1 MTTDAITRWSADLAR
16 DPGSLAFL
24 PLAEALR
31 RQRRLDDALRVALRG
46 LERHPYL
53 ADAHDLLARI
63 AVDHQDEARAR
74 DEWEMALRIDPDH
87 LSSLKGLGF
96 LAFRRRDYA
105 TAERLLRAA
114 RARDPRDPGLEQA
127 YQRVEHALA
136 NGANGRTNGHH
147 AAMPAPVVTAASPA
161 PGVPTDRSAQAARAL
176 FAPLLGDADRTAL
189 LLDRDGLVIAGTYVD
204 EHGHEVGDEIG
215 AQLAGLAD
223 EAARALTHL
232 SLGTWESL
240 VVEAPHA
247 SVALG
252 PVAER
257 AIVLVAAARD
267 TQIGFVRRLLDR
279 ARRRAGQWLEGTS

>member
-1 MTTDAITRWSADLAR
+1 MTSDAITRWSADLAR

-63 AVDHQDEARAR
+63 AIDHQDEARAR

-105 TAERLLRAA
+105 AAERLLRAA
-114 RARDPRDPGLEQA
+114 RARDPNDAGLEQA
-127 YQRVEHALA
+127 YRRVEEALKA
-136 NGANGRTNGHH
+136 GANGRTNGHH
-147 AAMPAPVVTAASPA
+147 APASAA
-161 PGVPTDRSAQAARAL
+161 VPTSRSAQAARAL

-204 EHGHEVGDEIG
+204 ETGREVGDEIG

-232 SLGTWESL
+232 SLGSWESL

-267 TQIGFVRRLLDR
+267 TQIGLVRRLLDR
-279 ARRRAGQWLEGTS
+279 ARRRASQWLEGSA